1 MADSLTEDVLTGEVL
16 PLALHLSKDP
26 VANIRFTL
34 ARTLEKIS
42 PKVRHTQSL
51 FGRKSQLICVMDSCA
66 YGPCLECVS
75 SSSVARPDLCVYF
88 P

>member
-1 MADSLTEDVLTGEVL
+1 VLTGEVL

-51 FGRKSQLICVMDSCA
+51 
-66 YGPCLECVS
+66 S
-75 SSSVARPDLCVYF
+75 SAGKANSSV
-88 P
+88 